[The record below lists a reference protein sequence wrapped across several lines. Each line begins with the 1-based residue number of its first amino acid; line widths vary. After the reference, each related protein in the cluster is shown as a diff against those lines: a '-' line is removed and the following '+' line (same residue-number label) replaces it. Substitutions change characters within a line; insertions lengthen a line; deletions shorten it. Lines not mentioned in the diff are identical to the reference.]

1 MNDDIKSNKNNI
13 YSQKEIKSNYNNN
26 KNKINKK
33 MLLENKQIYH
43 KIKQNQLNIIWIMII
58 IVF

>member
-1 MNDDIKSNKNNI
+1 MNSDIKSNKNNI

-43 KIKQNQLNIIWIMII
+43 KIKQNKLNII
-58 IVF
+58 